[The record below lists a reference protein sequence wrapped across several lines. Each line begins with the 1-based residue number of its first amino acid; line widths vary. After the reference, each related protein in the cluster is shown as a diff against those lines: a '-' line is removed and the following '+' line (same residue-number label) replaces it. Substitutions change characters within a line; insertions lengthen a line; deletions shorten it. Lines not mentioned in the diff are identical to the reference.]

1 MSGRV
6 AALRASLF
14 GVTKYVCGG
23 HGARWP
29 ADAQFTVPNGITIYF
44 FVPDGASLPNSVGQ
58 RVDQVLTGGAAPA
71 PTETIAGGSPCWD
84 YRLFSS
90 KAGGYLNLAMSS
102 GANPRYITTNNKD
115 NGIKLS
121 KIVADI
127 IAKSPAAEIYW
138 SACRS
143 LETGTDV
150 FDWDKPDYSTKLK
163 ALGGP

>member
-1 MSGRV
+1 MSGSI
-6 AALRASLF
+6 AALKAKLF

-29 ADAQFTVPNGITIYF
+29 ADAKFTVPNGITIF
-44 FVPDGASLPNSVGQ
+44 FFIADGASLPNNIGQ
-58 RVDQVLTGGAAPA
+58 QVDQVLTGGAGPT
-71 PTETIAGGSPCWD
+71 PTETITGGSPCWN

-102 GANPRYITTNNKD
+102 GANPRYITTTDKD
-115 NGIKLS
+115 NGIQLS
-121 KIVADI
+121 QIVQDI

-143 LETGTDV
+143 LESGTDT
-150 FDWDKPDYSTKLK
+150 FGWSKPEYSAALTG
-163 ALGGP
+163 LGGP